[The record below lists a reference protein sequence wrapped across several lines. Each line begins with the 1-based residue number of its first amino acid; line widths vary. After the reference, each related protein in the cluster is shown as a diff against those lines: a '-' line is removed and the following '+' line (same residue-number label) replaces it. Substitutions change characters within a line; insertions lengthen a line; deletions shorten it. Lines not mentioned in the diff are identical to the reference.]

1 MRRLL
6 ALISLV
12 LTLSAESLSEQFR
25 DGVPSYSDLYDSG
38 TVGSLKADVQA
49 ICDPAL
55 LGRKAGSEGEK
66 ELAQYLSAELEKAG
80 LDLLYGPNG
89 DVFGINVDGD
99 TLVSRNVAAILTG
112 SDKQLRHRYIVIGAR
127 MDHLGSYRMTRD
139 EESIEVVYPGANASA
154 SGLACLLALARH
166 IAQTPEAFRKS
177 ILLVAFGASEQGCAG
192 SWYFLNRSFP
202 SVKDIDFMVELDAL
216 GQGTQG
222 FYAYTASNYDLN
234 RAVESA
240 GAKLQPV
247 KPTLTTQETYP
258 GDHRA
263 FYGSEIPSVVF
274 TTGRYATHN
283 TPRDTPDQLDWD
295 AMEMQLEYLYNFL
308 REQASNVES
317 TDFIEPVAPETPD
330 DQVFGYYECDQPP
343 MFLNSPRIDRFMQ
356 EWVYRYLKYPDSA
369 IQEGVQGTVQVSF
382 VIEKDGSVTNVRVAR
397 SVDERLDQAAVD
409 VVNVSPKW
417 KAARRHG
424 KKVRSALTLPIEF
437 RLKKK

>member
-1 MRRLL
+1 MKCLPAVIFL
-6 ALISLV
+6 F
-12 LTLSAESLSEQFR
+12 LTLAVQNLSAQFR
-25 DGVPSYSDLYDSG
+25 DGISPYADLYDSG
-38 TVGSLKADVQA
+38 TVGSLKADVQT

-55 LGRKAGSEGEK
+55 LGRKAGSAGEK

-80 LDLLYGPNG
+80 LDLLYGPDG
-89 DVFGINVDGD
+89 DVFGMNVDGD

-112 SDKQLRHRYIVIGAR
+112 SDKQLRHRYIVVGAR

-139 EESIEVVYPGANASA
+139 GESVEVVYPGANASA
-154 SGLACLLALARH
+154 SGLASLLSLARH
-166 IAQTPEAFRKS
+166 IARTPEAFRKS

-202 SVKDIDFMVELDAL
+202 SVKEIDFMVELDAL
-216 GQGTQG
+216 GLGSQG
-222 FYAYTASNYDLN
+222 FYAYTASNADLN
-234 RAVESA
+234 RAVENA

-247 KPTLTTQETYP
+247 KPTLTSQEIYP

-274 TTGRYATHN
+274 TTGRYAAHN
-283 TPRDTPDQLDWD
+283 SPRDTPDQLDWD

-308 REQASNVES
+308 REQASNVEP
-317 TDFIEPVAPETPD
+317 TDFVEPAALEPKD

-382 VIEKDGSVTNVRVAR
+382 IIEKDGSLSNVRIAR
-397 SVDERLDQAAVD
+397 SADERLDQAALD

-417 KAARRHG
+417 RPARLHG
-424 KKVRSALTLPIEF
+424 KKVRSALTIPIEF